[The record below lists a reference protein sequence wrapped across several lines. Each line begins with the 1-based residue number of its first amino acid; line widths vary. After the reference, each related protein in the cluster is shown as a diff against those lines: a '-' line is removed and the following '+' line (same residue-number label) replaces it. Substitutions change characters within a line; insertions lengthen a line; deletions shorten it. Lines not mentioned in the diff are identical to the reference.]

1 MSLVGKGS
9 GKVARSKFGYYL
21 LRCVKNVKFHP
32 LLIQVNSQLTDH
44 LPNNLDLKQYIV
56 KTVYAYTYS
65 LCTDVPPP
73 SDFFLREGRRLYTG
87 ATTPTVGSIY
97 IDPPILNSHSDRL
110 FCIPMGSSTT
120 DYKRGY
126 PYSQ

>member
-87 ATTPTVGSIY
+87 YYVYCRLNIYWPT
-97 IDPPILNSHSDRL
+97 NSE
-110 FCIPMGSSTT
+110 
-120 DYKRGY
+120 
-126 PYSQ
+126 

>member
-1 MSLVGKGS
+1 MGLVTSRGFYVRNLRTDVISWKGVGKS
-9 GKVARSKFGYYL
+9 CSIEIRL
-21 LRCVKNVKFHP
+21 
-32 LLIQVNSQLTDH
+32 LLIALSSQLTDH

-87 ATTPTVGSIY
+87 YYAYCRLNIY
-97 IDPPILNSHSDRL
+97 
-110 FCIPMGSSTT
+110 
-120 DYKRGY
+120 
-126 PYSQ
+126 